1 MQTIVQLDYAAKQ
14 NLLYN
19 FKSKFNKFLHEV
31 VATRNDFPVDT
42 KAMEDDDGRDEDV
55 ESDRM
60 ELMLSRSIMSLSP
73 NEAVRD
79 ALHRIKKDVESKQK
93 DKKWDDDVQKMQ

>member
-19 FKSKFNKFLHEV
+19 FKSNFNKFLHEV

-42 KAMEDDDGRDEDV
+42 KAMEDDDGITIV
-55 ESDRM
+55 ETTGDADCVDRVGF
-60 ELMLSRSIMSLSP
+60 IP
-73 NEAVRD
+73 CP
-79 ALHRIKKDVESKQK
+79 IKTYRWGV
-93 DKKWDDDVQKMQ
+93 V